1 MGLPSIVFGFS
12 NPYEYPFQN
21 KKIVNNIDIHSEE
34 IGCDFIKKKKKARNL
49 NNDKGLASLMEFPGS
64 PDGKESACNA
74 GDQGLIP
81 ELGRFSKKGMVNPL
95 QYS

>member
-34 IGCDFIKKKKKARNL
+34 IGCDFIKKKKK
-49 NNDKGLASLMEFPGS
+49 K
-64 PDGKESACNA
+64 GKES
-74 GDQGLIP
+74 
-81 ELGRFSKKGMVNPL
+81 K
-95 QYS
+95 